1 MNELRTIRAKSGTN
15 QEGTSAHNRRV
26 IIEAIRLNGPLS
38 RADLSRA
45 TRLTKQTISNL
56 VESLEVDGLVASEEV
71 VRGGRGQPSTPYRL
85 VPEGAFAL
93 GVQIDRHLTRLV
105 AVDLMGREV
114 ARAVANLPPGG
125 PVEGCKLILRL
136 IETMRSDLARRIPES
151 THRLAGLG
159 LAMPGPFG
167 LPPSEDNAWMMAPW
181 QSFPLVE
188 TLAAGTGL
196 ATSLQNDATA
206 CATAERMNGSADG
219 LDHAVCIYFG
229 YGIGAGLILG
239 GELYTG
245 SNRNAGEIGMVL
257 FSRGGSQ
264 SPLEHRSSLA
274 SLFQHLGLD
283 SATTE
288 AYAEVERRT
297 LADDPRILDWLAGAA
312 ADMRQAVHT
321 VETIFDP
328 QTVILSGSAPEPLAK
343 RLFDAMFPL
352 ISSNADRPDRMLPR
366 LQLGMIG
373 PWAVALGAAAEPIRR
388 AFDPRFSAILK
399 TAS

>member
-1 MNELRTIRAKSGTN
+1 M
-15 QEGTSAHNRRV
+15 
-26 IIEAIRLNGPLS
+26 
-38 RADLSRA
+38 
-45 TRLTKQTISNL
+45 
-56 VESLEVDGLVASEEV
+56 
-71 VRGGRGQPSTPYRL
+71 
-85 VPEGAFAL
+85 
-93 GVQIDRHLTRLV
+93 QIDRHLKRHEDD
-105 AVDLMGREV
+105 DLKGREV

-136 IETMRSDLARRIPES
+136 IETMRSDLAQRIPES

-352 ISSNADRPDRMLPR
+352 ISSNADRPDRTLPR